1 MKSVKEAIKKWLI
14 PSSDDQEE
22 ITTSKKKVAL
32 EEDTSSKK
40 KRKTPRVFTLMTYME
55 AQDVAHYLLLDQ
67 AVIVNVG
74 NLITKDKY
82 RVIDFLSGVIYA
94 LDGER
99 IKLDQNIYL
108 FTPKKAR

>member
-1 MKSVKEAIKKWLI
+1 MKSVKEALKKWLI

-22 ITTSKKKVAL
+22 VTSTRKKQEP
-32 EEDTSSKK
+32 EEELTSKK

-55 AQDVAHYLLLDQ
+55 AQDVAHYLLLEQ
-67 AVIVNVG
+67 SVIVNVG
-74 NLITKDKY
+74 NLVTKDKY

-108 FTPKKAR
+108 FTPKKTR

>member
-40 KRKTPRVFTLMTYME
+40 KRKTPRVFTLMTSME
-55 AQDVAHYLLLDQ
+55 AQEVALYLLLDQ

-108 FTPKKAR
+108 FTPKKTR